1 MIMPTVKQ
9 SGSSVMVGGC
19 FASARPGQF
28 IIIDGTINSALHQII
43 LKENVSS
50 AVHDLKLKRSWVK
63 QKDNDPKHTSKS
75 TSDLLKRN
83 KMNVSERLESRGYAV
98 ERP

>member
-9 SGSSVMVGGC
+9 SGISVMVGGC
-19 FASARPGQF
+19 FASARPGQLV
-28 IIIDGTINSALHQII
+28 IIDETINSALHQII

-50 AVHDLKLKRSWVK
+50 AVRDLKLKCSWVK
-63 QKDNDPKHTSKS
+63 QKDNDPKHTSNS

-83 KMNVSERLESRGYAV
+83 KINVLEA
-98 ERP
+98 